1 MLLTTSAPAT
11 AYAFLFLSQKEY
23 IFSKLLGSA
32 VILINSLSKD

>member
-11 AYAFLFLSQKEY
+11 AYAFCFCLKEY
-23 IFSKLLGSA
+23 IFFKLLGSA